1 MISGFFNDTDVYAE
15 DFASFAAGIL
25 SDGVLADTESS
36 LKITP
41 SQGMTLSV
49 SPGYCWIKG
58 HFGKCEGE
66 ELVTIG
72 PASGMYD
79 RYDRIVARLNVSE
92 AKVHITVIEGSA
104 SDSPTIPDIVRDG
117 TYYDLGLAVVYIRA
131 GALTISSND
140 ITDTRSDSAVCG
152 GALARTADRFVAD
165 SKLDISDVEKYY
177 VNVGDVKA
185 TACPTAPEKW
195 LICDGSAVE
204 RDKYRKLFGAIGTT
218 YGSGDG
224 STTFNIPNL
233 KGKVVVGIDSTDTAF
248 NTIGKTGGEKT
259 HKLTLDEMPSHSHGS
274 SNYSLGQIPIE
285 GNPGQLESG
294 TTYRFT
300 KSDTTTGSKGGDGAH
315 NNLQPYMALNYII
328 YTGVAG

>member
-72 PASGMYD
+72 PASGMYG
-79 RYDRIVARLNVSE
+79 RYDRVVARLNVSE
-92 AKVHITVIEGSA
+92 AKVHITVIEGLA
-104 SDSPTIPDIVRDG
+104 SQTPTIPDIVRDG

-131 GALTISSND
+131 GALTISSSD
-140 ITDTRSDSAVCG
+140 IADTRSDNTVCG
-152 GALARTADRFVAD
+152 GVLARTADRFVAD
-165 SKLDISDVEKYY
+165 SKLDIPELEKYY
-177 VNVGDVKA
+177 VTIGDVKV
-185 TACPTAPEKW
+185 TACQTAPEKW

-204 RDKYRKLFGAIGTT
+204 RDKYRKLFEAIGTT

-248 NTIGKTGGEKT
+248 NTIGKTGGEKA
-259 HKLTLDEMPSHSHGS
+259 HKLTVDEMPRHNHSTQRLS
-274 SNYSLGQIPIE
+274 KTDTDNKLFEASIAASAASPFDNS
-285 GNPGQLESG
+285 
-294 TTYRFT
+294 
-300 KSDTTTGSKGGDGAH
+300 TTTTDSTGNDTAH

-328 YTGVAG
+328 YTGVV